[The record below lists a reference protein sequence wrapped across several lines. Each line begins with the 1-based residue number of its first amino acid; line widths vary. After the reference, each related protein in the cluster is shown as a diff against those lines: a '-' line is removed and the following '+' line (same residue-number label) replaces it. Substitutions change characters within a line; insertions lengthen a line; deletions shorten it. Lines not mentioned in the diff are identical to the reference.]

1 MNTQSQEKI
10 ELEEQLVLLQS
21 ACDEETDPDRLHA
34 IHAEIDEVVTQ
45 IDEVVTQIEKL

>member
-21 ACDEETDPDRLHA
+21 ACDEETDPERLDA
-34 IHAEIDEVVTQ
+34 IHAEIDE
-45 IDEVVTQIEKL
+45 IVTQIEKL